1 MWQMLV
7 PWVQDTKCR
16 QNGRSSRMFVTD
28 RSALHHAG
36 VTVSDME
43 RSLGFYRDLL
53 GLEVMS
59 DARLTEPFVFA
70 IAGLQADAIR
80 IANLGMPGSSQTL
93 VELLEY
99 QGVARR
105 PAMSRPCDPGNGHL
119 CLEVTD
125 IESVCSRLKAAGIPM
140 QSPRPVTIEVPSLWG
155 AKALYVSDPDGY
167 FVEFHQ
173 RATGVSAR

>member
-1 MWQMLV
+1 ML
-7 PWVQDTKCR
+7 
-16 QNGRSSRMFVTD
+16 VTD

-36 VTVSDME
+36 VTVGDME
-43 RSLGFYRDLL
+43 LSLRFYRDLL
-53 GLEVMS
+53 GLEVIS

-80 IANLGMPGSSQTL
+80 IANLGVPGSGQVL

-99 QGVARR
+99 QGVERH
-105 PAMSRPCDPGNGHL
+105 PATARPCDPGSGHL
-119 CLEVTD
+119 CLEVAD
-125 IESVCSRLKAAGIPM
+125 IEAMCTRLASAGVPM
-140 QSPRPVTIEVPSLWG
+140 QSARPVNIDIPSVWG

-173 RATGVSAR
+173 RPPAA

>member
-1 MWQMLV
+1 MY
-7 PWVQDTKCR
+7 
-16 QNGRSSRMFVTD
+16 VTD

-36 VTVSDME
+36 VTVGDMD

-59 DARLTEPFVFA
+59 DRRMTEPFVFE
-70 IAGLQADAIR
+70 IAGLDAEAIR
-80 IANLGMPGSSQTL
+80 IVNLGVPGSDEVL

-99 QGVARR
+99 QGVERH
-105 PAMSRPCDPGNGHL
+105 PASARPCDPGNGHL

-125 IESVCSRLKAAGIPM
+125 LDSMCRRLGDAGVAMRSAAAVEIDIPEL
-140 QSPRPVTIEVPSLWG
+140 RG

-173 RATGVSAR
+173 RSPHYSPASGR

>member
-1 MWQMLV
+1 
-7 PWVQDTKCR
+7 
-16 QNGRSSRMFVTD
+16 
-28 RSALHHAG
+28 
-36 VTVSDME
+36 ME
-43 RSLGFYRDLL
+43 RSFGFYRDLL

-59 DARLTEPFVFA
+59 DVRLTEPFVFE

-80 IANLGMPGSSQTL
+80 IANLGIPGSGQIL

-99 QGVARR
+99 QGVERR
-105 PAMSRPCDPGNGHL
+105 PAMSRPCDAGNGHL

-125 IESVCSRLKAAGIPM
+125 IEEMCSRLQAAGIPT
-140 QSPRPVTIEVPSLWG
+140 QSARPVNIDVPSLWG

-173 RATGVSAR
+173 RAPAT